1 MPFWWNR
8 RRKPWWGRWRYKARR
23 YRRRRK
29 RFPRRRRR
37 RRTTRRRR
45 RRYSKVKKKK
55 PFLRLLQWQPDSIRK
70 CKIKVF
76 NNLLQGANGMQH
88 RNYTTD
94 QNDWTFPKNPG
105 GGGFC
110 TTVFSL
116 AYLYEL
122 YTLKKCIWTTPNAN
136 YDLCRYTGCRFTFFR
151 HPWHDFI
158 ITTQLIYPMSL
169 NFGDYIECQPS
180 RMLLQQRKIILL
192 SLKHKP
198 NAKLHVTKRFK
209 PPKQMTNKWFFQDM
223 FSTKPLLLLKASVC
237 DLLQPE
243 LGPSGGNKLV
253 TLNCINIHSLYLQ
266 GNWGIGGAPTDYVPI
281 ATWKNP
287 QAIKVVKGST
297 ETPLTVG
304 NINAV
309 GYSDGWFQK
318 TILQAHK
325 IKTQSSEYTTTYQ
338 ARYNP
343 SIDTGKDNLVYLCSF
358 TAPDYRPPQ
367 HDKVLYASN
376 QPLWMLLFGFADYV
390 KKIKEPVETFPI
402 YYLLISSPFIEP
414 HFSVANPRTHLI
426 IDYSFIAGQGPFNTT
441 VPDRFLNKWYPS
453 LFYQQ
458 EAISSIV
465 KAGPYV
471 PKPDPKQANWE
482 LPYKCT
488 FYFKWGGS
496 FHQDTQIY
504 NPKEKTDYPVPD
516 NLQSAIQVTDPQQQ
530 IPQTMLHTWDY
541 RRDIITKTALKRMSE
556 HFETKSDLSTD
567 ADSSP
572 PRKICKQSLCA
583 PLLQDQQTQ
592 EQTCL
597 HSLFEESTCQEQE
610 EEKETSIKQLIQQ
623 QQHQQQRIKYKLLQ
637 LISHMKR
644 QQQQLQLNTGILE

>member
-1 MPFWWNR
+1 
-8 RRKPWWGRWRYKARR
+8 
-23 YRRRRK
+23 
-29 RFPRRRRR
+29 
-37 RRTTRRRR
+37 
-45 RRYSKVKKKK
+45 
-55 PFLRLLQWQPDSIRK
+55 
-70 CKIKVF
+70 
-76 NNLLQGANGMQH
+76 MQH

-158 ITTQLIYPMSL
+158 ITTQLMYPMSL
-169 NFGDYIECQPS
+169 NFGDYIECQPG

-223 FSTKPLLLLKASVC
+223 FSNKPLLLLKASVC

-266 GNWGIGGAPTDYVPI
+266 GNWGIGGTQTQYVPI
-281 ATWKNP
+281 ATWTNP
-287 QAIKVVKGST
+287 KTITIVKGST
-297 ETPLTVG
+297 QTNIEVG
-304 NINAV
+304 RTNAV
-309 GYSDGWFQK
+309 SYSDGWFQK

-325 IKTQSSEYTTTYQ
+325 IKVSQSEYTSTYQ

-343 SIDTGKDNLVYLCSF
+343 AIDTGKDNLVYLCSF

-402 YYLLISSPFIEP
+402 YYLLVSSPYIEP
-414 HFSVANPRTHLI
+414 HFNVANPRTHLI
-426 IDYSFIAGQGPFNTT
+426 IDSSFISGQGPFNTT
-441 VPDRFLNKWYPS
+441 VPDRFLPKWYPS
-453 LFYQQ
+453 LYYQQ

-516 NLQSAIQVTDPQQQ
+516 NLQSAVQVTDPQQQ

-541 RRDIITKTALKRMSE
+541 RRDIITKAALKRMSE

>member
-1 MPFWWNR
+1 MPFWWRR
-8 RRKPWWGRWRYKARR
+8 RRKPWWGRWRYKTRR
-23 YRRRRK
+23 YRTRRK

-37 RRTTRRRR
+37 RRATRRRR

-55 PFLRLLQWQPDSIRK
+55 PFLKLLQWQPDSIRK
-70 CKIKVF
+70 CKIKAF
-76 NNLLQGANGMQH
+76 TNLLQGANGMQH

-105 GGGFC
+105 GGGFS

-116 AYLYEL
+116 GYLYEL

-136 YDLCRYTGCRFTFFR
+136 YDLCRYTGCRITFFR

-158 ITTQLIYPMSL
+158 ITTQLMYPMTL
-169 NFGDYIECQPS
+169 NFGDYMDCHPNN
-180 RMLLQQRKIILL
+180 MLLQQRKIILL

-198 NAKLHVTKRFK
+198 NSKLHVTRKFK
-209 PPKQMTNKWFFQDM
+209 PPKQMVNKWFFQDM
-223 FSTKPLLLLKASVC
+223 FSSKPLLLLKASVA

-253 TLNCINIHSLYLQ
+253 TLNCIDIHNLYLQ
-266 GNWGIGGAPTDYVPI
+266 GNWGIGEENKYVPI
-281 ATWKNP
+281 ATWTNPKN
-287 QAIKVVKGST
+287 IKLVNGST
-297 ETPLTVG
+297 ETSLTVA
-304 NINAV
+304 NNHAV
-309 GYSDGWFQK
+309 SYSDGWFQK
-318 TILQAHK
+318 KILQADY
-325 IKTQSSEYTTTYQ
+325 IKVDSTRYQTTYQ

-343 SIDTGKDNLVYLCSF
+343 SIDTGKDNMVYLCSF
-358 TAPDYRPPQ
+358 TSFDYKPPQ

-376 QPLWMLLFGFADYV
+376 KPLWMLLFGFADYV

-402 YYLLISSPFIEP
+402 YYLLISSPYIEP
-414 HFSVANPRTHLI
+414 HYSTANPRTHLI
-426 IDYSFIAGQGPFNTT
+426 IDSSFINGKGTFDTT
-441 VPDRFLNKWYPS
+441 ILPRFLNKWYPT
-453 LFYQQ
+453 LYYQQ
-458 EAISSIV
+458 ESIANIV
-465 KAGPYV
+465 KAGPFI

-496 FHQDTQIY
+496 YHQDTQIY

-530 IPQTMLHTWDY
+530 IPQTMLHSWDF
-541 RRDIITKTALKRMSE
+541 RRDIITKAALKRMSE